1 MKVMLLYILIL
12 FQLPIEMKFGLPY
25 LYYFFIPIIFINH
38 IKWNNR
44 YRSKEFSVLLIFIS
58 YCILLFIFQVPF
70 LKIKPA
76 LFSILGIIWPPF
88 LFSILREKKL
98 IESEIILKPLIVVTG
113 IIAFAGI
120 IEFFIDRE
128 IMGLVPRVGAEEL
141 YENTSLFY
149 RTRSIL
155 YSTQINALF
164 LGISSILLFE
174 FWPKNK
180 IYRFFK
186 YPFFILLAL
195 AIVLTGS
202 RSPFLI
208 IGTYLFLRHKV
219 YFTLSLFLF
228 VIFGSIILFTFLEDS
243 VLADSVY
250 RQFDFI
256 TSPAEFLSQQI
267 DDRVS
272 KQTQSISNTNLVWGN
287 GLGKT
292 HASHPQYINTESY
305 VAQIFSELGIIGF
318 LLFVSYLTI
327 CFKRLKKS
335 PRTKRVAFASL
346 TSSLVVHGLSSPY
359 MLIFWFILNS
369 KDEDFS

>member
-1 MKVMLLYILIL
+1 MLLYILIL

-25 LYYFFIPIIFINH
+25 LYYFFLPIIFINH
-38 IKWNNR
+38 IKWKNR

-88 LFSILREKKL
+88 LFAILREKEL
-98 IESEIILKPLIVVTG
+98 IEGEKILKPLIIVTG
-113 IIAFAGI
+113 IIAIAGI
-120 IEFFIDRE
+120 IEFFIDRD
-128 IMGLVPRVGAEEL
+128 IMGLVPRVGADEL
-141 YENTSLFY
+141 YENKSLFY

-180 IYRFFK
+180 IYRFLR
-186 YPFFILLAL
+186 YPFFILIAL

-208 IGTYLFLRHKV
+208 IGVYLFLKHKV
-219 YFTLSLFLF
+219 YFTSALIVF
-228 VIFGSIILFTFLEDS
+228 VFFGSIILLTFLKGS
-243 VLADSVY
+243 VVTDSVY

-256 TSPAEFLSQQI
+256 VNPTEFLSQQI
-267 DDRVS
+267 DERLS

-287 GLGKT
+287 GLGRT
-292 HASHPQYINTESY
+292 HSSHPQYINTESY
-305 VAQIFSELGIIGF
+305 VVQIFSETGIMGF
-318 LLFVSYLTI
+318 LLFGSYLII
-327 CFKRLKKS
+327 CFKRLKNA
-335 PRTKRVAFASL
+335 PRTKRVVIASL
-346 TSSLVVHGLSSPY
+346 VSSLVVHGLSSPY
-359 MLIFWFILNS
+359 MLVFWLTLNS